1 MIEVDDYKSWV
12 WISTD
17 GRPVINIEGNE
28 LPLSDIINHEYFKS
42 VSGYKDVKNWLL
54 ENFGHYTVDSLIEEL
69 PWAEEALKHSKN
81 GMMISCVGLCDV
93 SGMNIINNFH
103 VLGY

>member
-17 GRPVINIEGNE
+17 GHPVINIEGNE
-28 LPLSDIINHEYFKS
+28 LPLSDVIEHEYFKT
-42 VSGYKDVKNWLL
+42 VIGYDDVKKWLF
-54 ENFGHYTVDSLIEEL
+54 ENFCHYNVESLIEEL
-69 PWAEEALKHSKN
+69 PWAEVALQHAKG
-81 GMMISCVGLCDV
+81 GMAISCIGLCDR
-93 SGMNIINNFH
+93 SGMNIINNYC